1 MTEQG
6 GASIGVE
13 ELLARF
19 GTQVAPLI
27 VDVRRSPAFEAS
39 NAVIAGCIRRE
50 PVSVASWSDTIPTG
64 RDIVVYCAHGQEVS
78 QQAASGLHAGG
89 LKARFLMG
97 GFQAWQDISGP
108 LVARHAHLTSGEPSL
123 WVTRERPK
131 IDRVACPWLI
141 RRFVDPM
148 ARFLYTPTENVFAM
162 AKETGAIPYDIPG
175 AEPFTHDGPLCS
187 FDTII
192 RHFAIRD
199 PALEYLALIVRG
211 ADTARLDLTP
221 QSAGLL
227 AITLGLSANCGE
239 DDHGMLEASM
249 PTYDALYTWCRRLR
263 AETHNWT
270 PATARAPA

>member
-1 MTEQG
+1 MTEHSG
-6 GASIGVE
+6 IGVD
-13 ELLARF
+13 ELLSGF
-19 GTQVAPLI
+19 GTQASPLI
-27 VDVRRSPAFEAS
+27 IDVRRTPAFAAS
-39 NAVIAGCIRRE
+39 DVVIAGCLRRE
-50 PVSVASWSDTIPTG
+50 PDSVGSWSGTLPAG

-78 QQAASGLHAGG
+78 QQAASGLRAAGHA
-89 LKARFLMG
+89 ARFLLG
-97 GFQAWQDISGP
+97 GLQAWRDAGGA
-108 LVARHAHLTSGEPSL
+108 LAARHEHLTSGQPSL

-141 RRFVDPM
+141 RRFIDPQ

-162 AKETGAIPYDIPG
+162 AKQTGAIPYDIPG

-199 PALEYLALIVRG
+199 AALEYLALIVRG

-221 QSAGLL
+221 QSSGLL

-249 PTYDALYTWCRRLR
+249 ATYDALYTWCRRLR
-263 AETHNWT
+263 GETHNWT
-270 PATARAPA
+270 PPSTGVAA

>member
-1 MTEQG
+1 MTEHSG
-6 GASIGVE
+6 IGVD
-13 ELLARF
+13 ELLSGF
-19 GTQVAPLI
+19 GTQASPLI
-27 VDVRRSPAFEAS
+27 IDVRRTPAFAAS
-39 NAVIAGCIRRE
+39 DAVIAGCLRRE
-50 PVSVASWSDTIPTG
+50 PDSVGSWSGTLPAD
-64 RDIVVYCAHGQEVS
+64 RDIVVYCVHGQEVS
-78 QQAASGLHAGG
+78 QQAASGLRAAGHA
-89 LKARFLMG
+89 ARFLIG
-97 GFQAWQDISGP
+97 GFQAWGDAGGA
-108 LVARHAHLTSGEPSL
+108 LAARHEYLTSGQPSL

-141 RRFVDPM
+141 RRFIDPQ

-162 AKETGAIPYDIPG
+162 AKETGAVPYDIPD

-199 PALEYLALIVRG
+199 AALEYLALIVRG

-221 QSAGLL
+221 QSSGLL

-249 PTYDALYTWCRRLR
+249 TTYDALYTWCRRLR

-270 PATARAPA
+270 PPSTGVAA